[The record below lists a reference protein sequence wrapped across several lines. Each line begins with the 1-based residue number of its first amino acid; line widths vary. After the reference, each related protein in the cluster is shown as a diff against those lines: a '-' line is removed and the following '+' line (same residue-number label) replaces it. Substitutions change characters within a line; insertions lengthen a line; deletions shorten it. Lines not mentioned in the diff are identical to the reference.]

1 MPAFTARLQSPVIS
15 PSHCFLFITCPACRN
30 VPGHGWLLQGNV
42 AANLLARWCETFGEH
57 DVVAEKAIR
66 RPMGDSE

>member
-1 MPAFTARLQSPVIS
+1 MFLHDYSKDCNRL
-15 PSHCFLFITCPACRN
+15 FGLTR
-30 VPGHGWLLQGNV
+30 NV
-42 AANLLARWCETFGEH
+42 AANQQARWCETFGEH